1 MAVIVMPYNL
11 VEHIDGLEE
20 PAAPT
25 LSVEE

>member
-1 MAVIVMPYNL
+1 MAVIVIPYSL
-11 VEHIDGLEE
+11 VEHIDGLKE